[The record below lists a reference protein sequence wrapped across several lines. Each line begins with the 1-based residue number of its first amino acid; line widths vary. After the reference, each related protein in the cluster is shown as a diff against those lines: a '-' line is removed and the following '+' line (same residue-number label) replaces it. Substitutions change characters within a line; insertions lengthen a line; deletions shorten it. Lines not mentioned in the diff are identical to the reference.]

1 MERTLCL
8 HGNGV
13 PIEQE
18 VTVVVSTSSIEDIFF
33 DIRLFEV
40 EDFALGVNDVGKVD
54 WKATRNFRLCTI
66 AIGENLLSSFFHRVA
81 IHVVAE
87 VLLT

>member
-54 WKATRNFRLCTI
+54 WKATRNFRL
-66 AIGENLLSSFFHRVA
+66 LLPSLVIIYYLPSSTGWQSMSLPRCC
-81 IHVVAE
+81 
-87 VLLT
+87 